1 MKPLFGLDMM
11 KAMRLT
17 RRGRLQEAM
26 AVLGGTP
33 VRSGSASAA
42 NGGAAGSSSGS
53 PIPSMLPG
61 GLTESWHRMAD
72 AGAARRT
79 GTRPASKPMVPVP
92 HGAEFVARQF
102 ANAAGSRDYK
112 LYVPSRLLDRGLPLV
127 VMLHGC
133 TQSPDDFALGTRMN
147 DVAEEAGFLVAY
159 PAQSKAA
166 NSSRCWNWFSATDQ
180 ERERGEPSLIA
191 GITRELV
198 AEFGVD
204 GRRVYVAG
212 LSAGGAQAAIMGA
225 AYPDLFAAVGV
236 HSGLAC
242 GAARDVPSAFA
253 AMRTGGS
260 PSAARGAGVPTI
272 AFHGDGDAT
281 VNKVNGD
288 QVIMQAKAGADLTAE
303 REQGQSPGGVAYT
316 RTRFSDR
323 DGRAR
328 HEHWLLHGAG
338 HAWAGGSSAGTY
350 TDPRGPDAS
359 REMVRFFLEQDGPA
373 T

>member
-1 MKPLFGLDMM
+1 MKPLLGIDMM

-17 RRGRLQEAM
+17 RRGRLNEAM
-26 AVLGGTP
+26 EVLGG
-33 VRSGSASAA
+33 ASSRDASEQAA
-42 NGGAAGSSSGS
+42 ESTRDF
-53 PIPSMLPG
+53 PTPSMFPA
-61 GLTESWHRMAD
+61 GLTERWHRLAD

-79 GTRPASKPMVPVP
+79 GAEPGARHAVPVP
-92 HGAEFVARQF
+92 EGARFFTRQF
-102 ANAAGSRDYK
+102 ANPAGTRDYK
-112 LYVPSRLLDRGLPLV
+112 LYVPSKPAERDLPLV

-147 DVAEEAGFLVAY
+147 ERAEESGFLVAY

-166 NSSRCWNWFSATDQ
+166 NSSKCWNWFSVGDQ
-180 ERERGEPSLIA
+180 ERERGEPSMIA
-191 GITRELV
+191 GITREV
-198 AEFGVD
+198 AAEFGVD
-204 GRRVYVAG
+204 PRRVYVAG

-225 AYPDLFAAVGV
+225 AYPDLFAAIGV

-242 GAARDVPSAFA
+242 GAARDVASAFS
-253 AMRTGGS
+253 AMRQGGTPPKAGS
-260 PSAARGAGVPTI
+260 RGAGVPTI

-288 QVIMQAKAGADLTAE
+288 HVIAQAKANDDVTAD
-303 REQGQSPGGVAYT
+303 RDQGKSPGGVAYT
-316 RTRFSDR
+316 RTRFR
-323 DGRAR
+323 DSRGKVK

-359 REMVRFFLEQDGPA
+359 AEMLRFFFDQDGPS

>member
-1 MKPLFGLDMM
+1 MKPLSGLELM

-17 RRGRLQEAM
+17 RHGRLQEAM
-26 AVLGGTP
+26 AVLGGTASRGGSKTAAD
-33 VRSGSASAA
+33 VDAAASGP
-42 NGGAAGSSSGS
+42 GS
-53 PIPSMLPG
+53 PIPSILPG

-72 AGAARRT
+72 AGAAVRT
-79 GTRPASKPMVPVP
+79 GSHTGGKHVVPVP
-92 HGAEFVARQF
+92 HGAEFAARQF
-102 ANAAGSRDYK
+102 ANTAGSRDYK
-112 LYVPSRLLDRGLPLV
+112 LYVPSRPLGRDLPLV

-147 DVAEEAGFLVAY
+147 DLAEEAGFLVAY

-191 GITRELV
+191 GITRAVV

-204 GRRVYVAG
+204 RRRVYVAG

-225 AYPDLFAAVGV
+225 AYPDLFAAIGV

-242 GAARDVPSAFA
+242 GAARDVPSAFT
-253 AMRTGGS
+253 AMRKGGS
-260 PSAARGAGVPTI
+260 PSAAKGAGVPTI

-303 REQGQSPGGVAYT
+303 REQGESPGGVAYT
-316 RTRFSDR
+316 RTRFSDGN
-323 DGRAR
+323 GRAR

-350 TDPRGPDAS
+350 TNPRGPDAS
-359 REMVRFFLEQDGPA
+359 REMMRFFLEQGGPA

>member
-1 MKPLFGLDMM
+1 MM

-17 RRGRLQEAM
+17 RSGRLQEAM
-26 AVLGGTP
+26 AALGGP
-33 VRSGSASAA
+33 GA
-42 NGGAAGSSSGS
+42 GQAAGSAGDDTAS
-53 PIPSMLPG
+53 PHGFPTPSMFPA
-61 GLTESWHRMAD
+61 GLAERWHRLAD

-79 GTRPASKPMVPVP
+79 GAEPGARHAVPVP
-92 HGAEFVARQF
+92 EGARYFTRQF
-102 ANAAGSRDYK
+102 ANTAGTRDYK
-112 LYVPSRLLDRGLPLV
+112 LYVPSRLAERELPLV

-147 DVAEEAGFLVAY
+147 ERAEEAGFLVAY

-166 NSSRCWNWFSATDQ
+166 NSSKCWNWFLASDQ
-180 ERERGEPSLIA
+180 ERERGEPSMIA
-191 GITRELV
+191 GITREVV

-204 GRRVYVAG
+204 PRRVYVAG

-225 AYPDLFAAVGV
+225 AYPDLFAAIGV

-242 GAARDVPSAFA
+242 GAARDVASAFS
-253 AMRTGGS
+253 AMRQGGTPPKAGS
-260 PSAARGAGVPTI
+260 RGAGVPTI

-288 QVIMQAKAGADLTAE
+288 QVIAQAKAGADVTAE
-303 REQGQSPGGVAYT
+303 RDEGQSAGGVAYT
-316 RTRFSDR
+316 RTRFR
-323 DGRAR
+323 DGRGRTR

-359 REMVRFFLEQDGPA
+359 AEMLRFFFDQDGPSI
-373 T
+373 